1 MDVKLLRP
9 VFPCALGVMDNDL
22 FHHLMEDQRR
32 KLLYVRILSDKPQ
45 EAGSVHSA
53 FLILVDLR
61 SQSGDF
67 LVRRKPLAWR
77 VVQKRLLPMGK
88 NKTPSVIV
96 EMRSGNC
103 KLQNKGRPLKSE

>member
-1 MDVKLLRP
+1 MIKTLDKTLKQDKEPFVIPKSVQNTIP
-9 VFPCALGVMDNDL
+9 VRRIWPDGL
-22 FHHLMEDQRR
+22 F
-32 KLLYVRILSDKPQ
+32 
-45 EAGSVHSA
+45 VH
-53 FLILVDLR
+53 
-61 SQSGDF
+61 
-67 LVRRKPLAWR
+67 RKPLAGR